1 MADFFPKDE
10 PSLILW
16 LGNFQSK
23 FADPHGAT
31 LGYTPTEISDISAKC
46 TALVTALNAVEAAKT
61 ALKNAVTTKDDL
73 KSTNIGAL
81 RLEIRKIKTKS
92 AYNDGIGED
101 LWIIG
106 STEEM
111 DEENVKPKL
120 SGEAFPGYVRLK
132 FSKKGLDGVNIYTRL
147 KGQTGWTFLARD
159 TVSPYDDTR
168 PLALAGTAETRE
180 YMCIGVVS
188 DTEVGQQSDIVSVV
202 FGG

>member
-23 FADPHGAT
+23 FADPHGAA

-73 KSTNIGAL
+73 KTTNIGAL

-101 LWIIG
+101 LGIVG

-111 DEENVKPKL
+111 DEESVKPKL
-120 SGEAFPGYVRLK
+120 SGVAFPGYARLK
-132 FSKKGLDGVNIYTRL
+132 FTKKGLDGVNIYTRL

-168 PLALAGTAETRE
+168 PLALAGTPETRE